1 MYKSKMLVSLFG
13 LLVVLSMLL
22 AACVA
27 PAAEPGAV
35 QEPEPAGEEEPVAEE
50 EPAVAPEEKKVLFVT
65 TGPGDLPTLDPS
77 LAEDTS
83 SIQLA
88 IEMFP
93 GLTRPEEVTNEVLPG
108 MAESWDVS
116 ADGTVYTFKLREGVP
131 WVEYDPVLEEV
142 VQVLDDEGNPRIVT
156 ANDFLYGFLRTLNPE
171 TGSPYAYVLGFVVEG
186 ADAFN
191 VGDTD
196 DPETVGIKVID
207 DNTMEITFLAP
218 AAYNAAIA
226 GMWMGYAQPAWL
238 IEEIGDRWIEPGNI
252 QGYGPF
258 VLKDWIH
265 DYEATLIKNPFW
277 LGTPEMP
284 VPALDEVNFRFIDT
298 PEALAEY
305 EAGNMDV
312 SAVPSE
318 DLDRVRTDPV
328 LSTELYTA
336 ADFCVYYYGFN
347 TTKPPVDDARV
358 RRALSYAVDRV
369 SLVENVLKGG
379 QVPAQWIENPGL
391 AAAPTLEEFPD
402 AGIKYDAEMA
412 KATLQEYLDEKGVTA
427 DSLDITLQFN
437 TGAGHQMIAEAVQ
450 SMWAETLGVNVK
462 LTNQEWAVHLES
474 VDSGDAPQMFRL
486 AWCLDYADA
495 NNFTKDVFAAGGN
508 SNPVNPAGGIQ
519 WFNQAYEDLVVQAAQ
534 ELDNDARQELY
545 VAASEILV
553 VEDAVAIPI
562 YWYSRNTLTK
572 PYVTRTFSTG
582 GHEHYEKW
590 DVDLSAK

>member
-13 LLVVLSMLL
+13 LMVVLSMLL
-22 AACVA
+22 AACAA
-27 PAAEPGAV
+27 PAAPAPAPAEPGAV
-35 QEPEPAGEEEPVAEE
+35 QEPEPEAE
-50 EPAVAPEEKKVLFVT
+50 EPAAVPEEKKVLFVT

-116 ADGTVYTFKLREGVP
+116 ADGTVYTFKLLEGVP

-142 VQVLDDEGNPRIVT
+142 VQVLDDEGNPRVVN

-186 ADAFN
+186 ADAYN

-196 DPETVGIKVID
+196 DPETVGIKVLD
-207 DNTMEITFLAP
+207 DYTMEITFLAP

-238 IEEIGDRWIEPGNI
+238 IDEIGDRWIEPGNI

-265 DYEATLIKNPFW
+265 DYEASLIKNPFW
-277 LGTPEMP
+277 PGTPEIP

-298 PEALAEY
+298 PAALAEY

-318 DLDRVRTDPV
+318 DLDRIRTDPV
-328 LSTELYTA
+328 LSAELYTA
-336 ADFCVYYYGFN
+336 QDFCVYYYGFN

-369 SLVENVLKGG
+369 SLTENVLKGG
-379 QVPAQWIENPGL
+379 QIPAQWIENPGL
-391 AAAPTLEEFPD
+391 AGAPTLEEFPD

-412 KATLQEYLDEKGVTA
+412 KATLQEYLDEMGVTA

-437 TGAGHQMIAEAVQ
+437 TSAGHQMIAEAIQ

-474 VDSGDAPQMFRL
+474 VDGSDAPQMFRL
-486 AWCLDYADA
+486 GWCLDYADA

-519 WFNQAYEDLVVQAAQ
+519 WFNQAYEDLLVQAAQ

-545 VAASEILV
+545 AAASEILV
-553 VEDAVAIPI
+553 VEDAVTIPI
-562 YWYSRNTLTK
+562 YWYARNTLTK